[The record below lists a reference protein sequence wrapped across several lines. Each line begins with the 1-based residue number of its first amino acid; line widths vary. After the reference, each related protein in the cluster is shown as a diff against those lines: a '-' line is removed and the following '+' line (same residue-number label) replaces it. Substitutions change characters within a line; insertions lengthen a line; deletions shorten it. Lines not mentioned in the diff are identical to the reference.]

1 MFKKN
6 VKIVLHEKPFLI
18 NYSWLFLVAPEQ
30 QPKYAIKCLR
40 DLNSTTFELRIS
52 RVGLSTQSEFR
63 HFSTKKSTITDKR
76 ALFFLSVNTG
86 SLLLSTWGFQSEH
99 TNTHWD
105 WPTDF

>member
-18 NYSWLFLVAPEQ
+18 NYSRLFLVAPEH

-40 DLNSTTFELRIS
+40 DLNSTTAELRIS

-63 HFSTKKSTITDKR
+63 HFSTKKKH
-76 ALFFLSVNTG
+76 NN
-86 SLLLSTWGFQSEH
+86 W
-99 TNTHWD
+99 
-105 WPTDF
+105 